1 MQSQQPMKG
10 RDMSTLFKRGAVFL
24 SGVLLA
30 SAACAQAFPN
40 KPVTLLVPYPAG
52 GLSDVIARTVN
63 APLGKA
69 LGQPVIVENLGGASG
84 GIAAQK
90 VLNAPSDGY
99 MLFQGSPNELILAPL
114 ALSSV
119 KYKSEDFRQIHRI
132 ALAPMAIIA
141 RGDIPANNADEL
153 VAYAQ
158 KVAKEGKPMTY
169 ASVGVGSLYHLLG
182 EQMSKMIGVPMLH
195 IPYKGFADG
204 LKDLMGNQVDIFITP
219 YGAPQVA
226 LAKDKKIKFIAATS
240 PGAHPLLPQLGR
252 TSDSK
257 GALKNFS
264 AEIGTGYF
272 VKRDTPEPIVQAMHK
287 GLQAVLGDAEYLS
300 RMAALGQ
307 LASPLQTLDV
317 ANKAFVDETTQ
328 YRAIAK
334 AINLQAQ

>member
-1 MQSQQPMKG
+1 
-10 RDMSTLFKRGAVFL
+10 MSTLFKRGAVFL

-63 APLGKA
+63 APLGRA

-153 VAYAQ
+153 VAYAM

-257 GALKNFS
+257 SALKNFTS
-264 AEIGTGYF
+264 EIGTGYC

>member
-1 MQSQQPMKG
+1 M
-10 RDMSTLFKRGAVFL
+10 
-24 SGVLLA
+24 
-30 SAACAQAFPN
+30 
-40 KPVTLLVPYPAG
+40 
-52 GLSDVIARTVN
+52 
-63 APLGKA
+63 
-69 LGQPVIVENLGGASG
+69 
-84 GIAAQK
+84 
-90 VLNAPSDGY
+90 
-99 MLFQGSPNELILAPL
+99 
-114 ALSSV
+114 

-153 VAYAQ
+153 VAYAM

-257 GALKNFS
+257 SALKNFTS
-264 AEIGTGYF
+264 EIGTGYF

>member
-1 MQSQQPMKG
+1 
-10 RDMSTLFKRGAVFL
+10 MSTLIKRGAAFL

-30 SAACAQAFPN
+30 SAACAQTFPN

-90 VLNAPSDGY
+90 VLNTPSDGY

-153 VAYAQ
+153 VAYAM

-257 GALKNFS
+257 SALKNFTS
-264 AEIGTGYF
+264 EIGTGYF

>member
-1 MQSQQPMKG
+1 
-10 RDMSTLFKRGAVFL
+10 MSTLFKRGAAFL

-30 SAACAQAFPN
+30 SAACAQTFPN

-153 VAYAQ
+153 VAYAHESCQ
-158 KVAKEGKPMTY
+158 RRQAHDLRQRGRRFFVPF
-169 ASVGVGSLYHLLG
+169 VG
-182 EQMSKMIGVPMLH
+182 
-195 IPYKGFADG
+195 
-204 LKDLMGNQVDIFITP
+204 
-219 YGAPQVA
+219 
-226 LAKDKKIKFIAATS
+226 
-240 PGAHPLLPQLGR
+240 
-252 TSDSK
+252 
-257 GALKNFS
+257 
-264 AEIGTGYF
+264 
-272 VKRDTPEPIVQAMHK
+272 
-287 GLQAVLGDAEYLS
+287 
-300 RMAALGQ
+300 
-307 LASPLQTLDV
+307 
-317 ANKAFVDETTQ
+317 
-328 YRAIAK
+328 
-334 AINLQAQ
+334 

>member
-1 MQSQQPMKG
+1 
-10 RDMSTLFKRGAVFL
+10 MSTLFKRGAAFL

-30 SAACAQAFPN
+30 SAACAQTFPN

-153 VAYAQ
+153 VAYAM

-257 GALKNFS
+257 SALKNFTS
-264 AEIGTGYF
+264 EIGTGYF

>member
-1 MQSQQPMKG
+1 
-10 RDMSTLFKRGAVFL
+10 MSTLFKRGAVFL

-240 PGAHPLLPQLGR
+240 AGAHPLQPQLGR

>member
-1 MQSQQPMKG
+1 
-10 RDMSTLFKRGAVFL
+10 MSTLIKRGAAFL

-30 SAACAQAFPN
+30 SAACAQTFPN

-90 VLNAPSDGY
+90 VLNAQSDGY

-153 VAYAQ
+153 VAYAM

-257 GALKNFS
+257 SALKNFIS
-264 AEIGTGYF
+264 EIGTGYF

>member
-1 MQSQQPMKG
+1 
-10 RDMSTLFKRGAVFL
+10 MSTLFKRGAAIL

-30 SAACAQAFPN
+30 SAACAQTFPN

-257 GALKNFS
+257 SALKNFTS
-264 AEIGTGYF
+264 EIGTGYF

-287 GLQAVLGDAEYLS
+287 GLQAELGDAEYLS

>member
-1 MQSQQPMKG
+1 
-10 RDMSTLFKRGAVFL
+10 MSTLIKRGAAFL

-30 SAACAQAFPN
+30 SAACAQTFPN

-153 VAYAQ
+153 VAYAM

-257 GALKNFS
+257 SALKNFTS
-264 AEIGTGYF
+264 EIGTGYF

>member
-1 MQSQQPMKG
+1 
-10 RDMSTLFKRGAVFL
+10 MSLLIKRGAAFL

-30 SAACAQAFPN
+30 SAACAQTFPN

-90 VLNAPSDGY
+90 VLNAQSDGY

-153 VAYAQ
+153 VAYAM

-257 GALKNFS
+257 SALKNFIS
-264 AEIGTGYF
+264 EIGTGYF

>member
-1 MQSQQPMKG
+1 
-10 RDMSTLFKRGAVFL
+10 MSTLFKRGAVFL

-153 VAYAQ
+153 VAYAM

-257 GALKNFS
+257 SALKNFTS
-264 AEIGTGYF
+264 EIGTGYF

>member
-1 MQSQQPMKG
+1 
-10 RDMSTLFKRGAVFL
+10 MSTLFKRGAVFL

-30 SAACAQAFPN
+30 SAACAQTFPN

-153 VAYAQ
+153 VAYAM

-257 GALKNFS
+257 SALKNFTS
-264 AEIGTGYF
+264 EIGTGYF

>member
-1 MQSQQPMKG
+1 
-10 RDMSTLFKRGAVFL
+10 MSTLFKRGAAFL

-30 SAACAQAFPN
+30 SAAYAQSFPN

-153 VAYAQ
+153 VAYAM

-240 PGAHPLLPQLGR
+240 AGAHPLLPQLGR

-257 GALKNFS
+257 SALKNFTS
-264 AEIGTGYF
+264 EIGTGYF

>member
-1 MQSQQPMKG
+1 
-10 RDMSTLFKRGAVFL
+10 MSSLIKRGAAFL

-30 SAACAQAFPN
+30 SAACAQTFPN

-90 VLNAPSDGY
+90 VLNAQSDGY

-153 VAYAQ
+153 VAYAM

-257 GALKNFS
+257 SALKNFIS
-264 AEIGTGYF
+264 EIGTGYF

>member
-1 MQSQQPMKG
+1 
-10 RDMSTLFKRGAVFL
+10 MSTLFKRGAAFL

-30 SAACAQAFPN
+30 SAACAQTFPN

-257 GALKNFS
+257 SALKNFTS
-264 AEIGTGYF
+264 EIGTGYF

>member
-1 MQSQQPMKG
+1 
-10 RDMSTLFKRGAVFL
+10 MSTLFKRGAVFL

-153 VAYAQ
+153 VAYAM

-240 PGAHPLLPQLGR
+240 AGAHPLLPQLGR

-257 GALKNFS
+257 SALKNFTS
-264 AEIGTGYF
+264 EIGTGYF

>member
-1 MQSQQPMKG
+1 
-10 RDMSTLFKRGAVFL
+10 MSTLIKRGAAFL

-30 SAACAQAFPN
+30 SAACAQTFPN

-90 VLNAPSDGY
+90 VLNTPSDGY
-99 MLFQGSPNELILAPL
+99 LLFQGSPNELILAPL

-257 GALKNFS
+257 SALKNFTS
-264 AEIGTGYF
+264 EIGTGYF

>member
-1 MQSQQPMKG
+1 
-10 RDMSTLFKRGAVFL
+10 MSTLFKRGAVFL

-63 APLGKA
+63 APLGRA

-153 VAYAQ
+153 VAYAM

-257 GALKNFS
+257 SALKNFTS
-264 AEIGTGYF
+264 EIGTGYF

>member
-1 MQSQQPMKG
+1 
-10 RDMSTLFKRGAVFL
+10 MSTLIKRGAAFL

-30 SAACAQAFPN
+30 SAACAQTFPN

-63 APLGKA
+63 APLGRA

-153 VAYAQ
+153 VAYAM

-257 GALKNFS
+257 SALKNFTS
-264 AEIGTGYF
+264 EIGTGYF

>member
-1 MQSQQPMKG
+1 
-10 RDMSTLFKRGAVFL
+10 MSTLFKRGAVFL

-257 GALKNFS
+257 SALKNFTS
-264 AEIGTGYF
+264 EIGTGYF

>member
-1 MQSQQPMKG
+1 
-10 RDMSTLFKRGAVFL
+10 MSTLFKRGAAFL

-30 SAACAQAFPN
+30 SAACAQTFPN

-63 APLGKA
+63 APLGRA

-153 VAYAQ
+153 VAYAM

-257 GALKNFS
+257 SALKNFTS
-264 AEIGTGYF
+264 EIGTGYF